1 MQPLNLVIKRTRQ
14 LEALHEEI
22 NNGLTEEIL
31 HADLYHEIEALLTD
45 AKECKT
51 EGGTVDLHR
60 ILSTARENV
69 IRACMHALDEAMAEA
84 VRELS

>member
-31 HADLYHEIEALLTD
+31 HADLYHEIETLLTD
-45 AKECKT
+45 IREK
-51 EGGTVDLHR
+51 GDIFDLNNVIR
-60 ILSTARENV
+60 KARENV
-69 IRACMHALDEAMAEA
+69 IRACVYALDAASEEAE
-84 VRELS
+84 RELS

>member
-31 HADLYHEIEALLTD
+31 HADLYHEIESLLTD
-45 AKECKT
+45 ARERNDII
-51 EGGTVDLHR
+51 DLNSIIR
-60 ILSTARENV
+60 KARENV
-69 IRACMHALDEAMAEA
+69 IRACMYALDVASEEAE
-84 VRELS
+84 RELS